1 MPLTDSI
8 VMRNLVSE
16 QDAIILGDLLRSN
29 GEISSQQ
36 LSKNVGISLTTARV
50 KRRELTKKYLK
61 VTYSLN
67 LERYGWR
74 QLQLQISTSG
84 GRTVSVGKELLK
96 LNPVVFVGG
105 TVGEV
110 KIDLRAEVFVRGGQE
125 LGKLIDAVKALH
137 GVNDVAWSEVVEVIG
152 TKNPPSQ
159 LGTHDATK
167 DLIGPHRIH
176 RK

>member
-1 MPLTDSI
+1 MPCADSDE
-8 VMRNLVSE
+8 MRNLLSE
-16 QDAIILGDLLRSN
+16 QDAIILGDILRSN
-29 GEISSQQ
+29 GEITSQQ
-36 LSKNVGISLTTARV
+36 LSKSVGISLTAARV

-84 GRTVSVGKELLK
+84 GRTVTVGKELLK

-110 KIDLRAEVFVRGGQE
+110 KIDLRAEVFVRDGQE
-125 LGKLIDAVKALH
+125 LVELIDAVKALH
-137 GVNDVAWSEVVEVIG
+137 GVKEVGWTEVAKVIG
-152 TKNPPSQ
+152 TKNPLSQ
-159 LGTHDATK
+159 LRTHEAGK
-167 DLIGPHRIH
+167 DSIGSHRIH